1 MTTTRTVAPAGDR
14 EVAAALDV
22 VGLGLRAC
30 TAYDRSDLA
39 ERLGNVQRRL
49 GTPGIHIVVIG
60 EFKKGKSSLVNALVG
75 APACPVDD
83 DVATALPTY
92 VRHGEQIA
100 AQLVLDT
107 EPPRRHP
114 VPLDQVRRY
123 VVDAAAPD
131 VEPGPGGQLPK
142 VAGVEILLPRTML
155 AGGLVVVDTP
165 GLGGLGSGHAAAS
178 LAATSMADAVLF
190 VTDASQE
197 LTQTEVETIRRAR
210 ELCGSVAVVITK
222 IDFHPMWRRI
232 RDINEGHLKA
242 LGGEIPLM
250 TVSSTLRARAV
261 RTNDSALNAESGFRE
276 LVRFVTDEVAGGGRA
291 RVAQEAMAEVVAVCR
306 QLESQFGAE
315 RTALADP
322 ATAQRVLDDLA
333 AAKERAEQLRAAA
346 SRWNTTLGD
355 GVADLAADVDHDLR
369 TRIRR
374 IVVEAD
380 EAIEAADPID
390 TWPEMERWL
399 ESRVSYE
406 LVANYTML
414 RDRAADL
421 SKLVADHFHAAAGE
435 VLGDFDV
442 YNPAPLL
449 SRAQIDPKVSLEKM
463 SARKQTMVALRNS
476 YSGILMFT
484 LLPSIIGL
492 GVITPLAVPVGLLM
506 GRAGLRDEKKR
517 QLALRQTQA
526 KNGIRRY
533 GDEVQFLIGKDS
545 RDTLRRIQRQL
556 RDHYSARAE
565 ELNRSSAEALKKAN
579 AAAKQSQAERTRR
592 LADIDAEL
600 ERLRKLRARA
610 IAVAPTAPPASAPSR
625 ARSAAPAAP
634 AAPAGPPGR
643 APANAPAGKSAPASG
658 PARAVTS

>member
-1 MTTTRTVAPAGDR
+1 MTTTRTGAPAGDR

-30 TAYDRSDLA
+30 NAYDRRDLA
-39 ERLGNVQRRL
+39 QRLANVQHRL

-92 VRHGEQIA
+92 VRHGTETA

-107 EPPRRHP
+107 DPPRRHP
-114 VPLDQVRRY
+114 VPLDEVRRY
-123 VVDAAAPD
+123 VVDGAAAD
-131 VEPGPGGQLPK
+131 VEAGAGGEPPK

-165 GLGGLGSGHAAAS
+165 GLGGLGSAHAAAS

-197 LTQTEVETIRRAR
+197 LTQTEVEVIRRAR
-210 ELCGSVAVVITK
+210 ELCGTVACVITK
-222 IDFHPMWRRI
+222 TDFHPMWRRI
-232 RDINEGHLKA
+232 REIDEGHLKA
-242 LGGEIPLM
+242 LGGDIPLLA
-250 TVSSTLRARAV
+250 VSSSLRTRAV
-261 RTNDSALNAESGFRE
+261 RTNDAALNTESGFRE
-276 LVRFVTDEVAGGGRA
+276 LVRFVSDEVAGGGRT
-291 RVAQEAMAEVVAVCR
+291 RVAAEAMSEVASVCR
-306 QLESQFGAE
+306 QLEGQFTAE
-315 RTALADP
+315 RAALADP
-322 ATAQRVLDDLA
+322 AAAQQVVGDLG
-333 AAKERAEQLRAAA
+333 AAKERAEALRAAA

-355 GVADLAADVDHDLR
+355 GVTDLSADIDHDLR

-374 IVVEAD
+374 IVAEAD
-380 EAIEAADPID
+380 DAIDAADPID

-406 LVANYTML
+406 LVANYTQL

-421 SKLVADHFHAAAGE
+421 SRTVGDHFREAAGE
-435 VLGDFDV
+435 VLGDFEV
-442 YNPAPLL
+442 FNPAPLL
-449 SRAQIDPKVSLEKM
+449 SQANIDPKVSLEKM
-463 SARKQTMVALRNS
+463 SARKQTMVVLRNS

-484 LLPSIIGL
+484 MLPHLIGL
-492 GVITPLAVPVGLLM
+492 SVVAPLAIPVGLLM

-517 QLALRQTQA
+517 QLALRQSQA
-526 KNGIRRY
+526 KNSIRRY

-556 RDHYSARAE
+556 RDHYSSRAE

-579 AAAKQSQAERTRR
+579 AAAKQSQAQRTKR

-600 ERLRKLRARA
+600 DRLRKLRARA
-610 IAVAPTAPPASAPSR
+610 ASAL
-625 ARSAAPAAP
+625 PAAP
-634 AAPAGPPGR
+634 AVAP
-643 APANAPAGKSAPASG
+643 
-658 PARAVTS
+658 

>member
-1 MTTTRTVAPAGDR
+1 MTTTKTAAPAGDR

-30 TAYDRSDLA
+30 TAYDRPDLA
-39 ERLGNVQRRL
+39 ERLAKVQRRL

-92 VRHGEQIA
+92 VRHGEQTA
-100 AQLVLDT
+100 AQLILDT
-107 EPPRRHP
+107 DPPRRHP

-123 VVDAAAPD
+123 IVDGAVPE
-131 VEPGPGGQLPK
+131 VEPGPGGEPPK

-165 GLGGLGSGHAAAS
+165 GLGGLGSAHAAAS

-197 LTQTEVETIRRAR
+197 LTQAEVEAIRRAR
-210 ELCGSVAVVITK
+210 ELCGTVACVMTK
-222 IDFHPMWRRI
+222 TDFHPMWRRI
-232 RDINEGHLKA
+232 REINEGHLKA

-250 TVSSTLRARAV
+250 AVSSTLRMRAV
-261 RTNDSALNAESGFRE
+261 RTNDSALNTESGFRE
-276 LVRFVTDEVAGGGRA
+276 LVRFVGDEVSGGGRA
-291 RVAQEAMAEVVAVCR
+291 RVAQEAAAEVAAVCR
-306 QLESQFGAE
+306 QLEGQFQAE
-315 RTALADP
+315 RTALAD
-322 ATAQRVLDDLA
+322 DLG
-333 AAKERAEQLRAAA
+333 AAKERAEALRAAA
-346 SRWNTTLGD
+346 SRWNTTLSD
-355 GVADLAADVDHDLR
+355 GITDLSADIDHDLR

-374 IVVEAD
+374 IVAEAD
-380 EAIEAADPID
+380 EAIEAADPLD

-406 LVANYTML
+406 LVANYTQL

-421 SKLVADHFHAAAGE
+421 SRLVADHFREAAGE

-442 YNPAPLL
+442 FNPAPLL
-449 SRAQIDPKVSLEKM
+449 SNAQIDPKVSLERM
-463 SARKQTMVALRNS
+463 TARKQTMVALRNS

-492 GVITPLAVPVGLLM
+492 GVITPLAVPIGLLM

-556 RDHYSARAE
+556 RDHYSARAD
-565 ELNRSSAEALKKAN
+565 ELNRSSAEALKMATV
-579 AAAKQSQAERTRR
+579 AAKRSQAERTKR
-592 LADIDAEL
+592 LADLDAEL
-600 ERLRKLRARA
+600 DRLRKLRARA
-610 IAVAPTAPPASAPSR
+610 VAAVPGASDQR
-625 ARSAAPAAP
+625 AEP
-634 AAPAGPPGR
+634 
-643 APANAPAGKSAPASG
+643 
-658 PARAVTS
+658 